1 MLAAARV
8 LGVPLAAAAA
18 ALSTSEGVKGRAEIV
33 PVPWNYTVLIDY
45 AVTPDAI
52 ENILTTVRGFAK
64 GRVVLLFGCGG
75 DRDRGKRPKMG
86 RIAAR
91 LADFVIVTSDNPR
104 TEVPGDIIR
113 EILPGLEGSS
123 TPWAVVEDRVEAIR
137 YALDHAQPEDVII
150 LAGKGHETYQI
161 VGREKRHLDEREVVA
176 AYIAEQKERA

>member
-1 MLAAARV
+1 M
-8 LGVPLAAAAA
+8 
-18 ALSTSEGVKGRAEIV
+18 
-33 PVPWNYTVLIDY
+33 
-45 AVTPDAI
+45 
-52 ENILTTVRGFAK
+52 
-64 GRVVLLFGCGG
+64 VLLFGCGG

-113 EILPGLEGSS
+113 EILPGLEGST